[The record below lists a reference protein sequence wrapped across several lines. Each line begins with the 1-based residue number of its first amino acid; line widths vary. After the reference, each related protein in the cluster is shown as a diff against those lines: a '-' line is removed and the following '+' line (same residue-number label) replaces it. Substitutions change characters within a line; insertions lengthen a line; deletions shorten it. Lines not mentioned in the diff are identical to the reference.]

1 MARHSSAYQRGSAF
15 PPSGRRSPSPQPE
28 PARDATDSPT
38 HPEAGSGAYPG
49 VTDPLSY
56 PGAGDPATFPDA
68 ASPRAYPTAADPAA
82 YPAAAGSPHPGAARS
97 PAYPG
102 ISEPSMDHPNAAGGP
117 AYPSVAAP
125 NQPGRFGA
133 ADAVGPA
140 GVAPG
145 APAVIRAAGISKR
158 FVSGRNRAT
167 SLKERFVRRGGPAGD
182 DFWALRDIDATIGR
196 GQTVGLAGANGSGK
210 STLLKVLAGILRPTS
225 GDVEVHGR
233 IASLL
238 ELGAGFNG
246 ELSGRDNVYLNASL
260 LGLSKRE
267 IDRLFDSI
275 VDFAELRHKIDDD
288 VKHYSSGQ
296 YVRLGFAVAVHVDPD
311 VLLVDEVLAVG
322 DEAFQRKCLAKIA
335 EFRAQGRTILFVT
348 HSLDLIESMCDRV
361 LVLESGSLI
370 FDGQPA
376 VGTKLLRQKL
386 GSLPAEGPV
395 DWQYATV
402 RPQSVSFSPEPG
414 GLSMVQ
420 YDPGQRLTVSV
431 ELDVT
436 EGAPENIYLHT
447 YIVGQ
452 SEVPI
457 WMMETPAG
465 GFVLGPGRHT
475 VDFSVPHLPEL
486 LGAFAIK
493 VHVSDAATGA
503 PVTTRRFDELFGVTG
518 PQADGLLKVDY
529 EARLRA

>member
-1 MARHSSAYQRGSAF
+1 MARHSSAYQRGAAS
-15 PPSGRRSPSPQPE
+15 PPWGRRSAAPRGPVDGAA
-28 PARDATDSPT
+28 PAGPAAPAALDPATPAA
-38 HPEAGSGAYPG
+38 P
-49 VTDPLSY
+49 SY
-56 PGAGDPATFPDA
+56 PGAAPPPPGPLDA
-68 ASPRAYPTAADPAA
+68 W
-82 YPAAAGSPHPGAARS
+82 GMPGANGAA
-97 PAYPG
+97 PAGVPG
-102 ISEPSMDHPNAAGGP
+102 VPGAVDPVGAPGQVGDGGP
-117 AYPSVAAP
+117 A
-125 NQPGRFGA
+125 PGS
-133 ADAVGPA
+133 AVVIQGT
-140 GVAPG
+140 GV
-145 APAVIRAAGISKR
+145 SKR
-158 FVSGRNRAT
+158 FVSYHNRAT

-182 DFWALRDIDATIGR
+182 DFWALRDVDVTIGR

-225 GDVEVHGR
+225 GEVSVQGR

-275 VDFAELRHKIDDD
+275 VDFSELRHKIDDD

-348 HSLDLIESMCDRV
+348 HSLDLIENMCDRI

-370 FDGQPA
+370 YDGNPA

-395 DWQYATV
+395 SWEYATV
-402 RPQSVSFSPEPG
+402 RPQSVAFSPDPG
-414 GLSMVQ
+414 GLPMVQ
-420 YDPGQRLTVSV
+420 YDPGERLTVSV

-436 EGAPENIYLHT
+436 EGAPEQIYLHT

-457 WMMETPAG
+457 WMMETPPG
-465 GFVLGPGRHT
+465 GLAVGPGRHI

-486 LGAFAIK
+486 LGAFAVK
-493 VHVSDAATGA
+493 VHVSDATTGA
-503 PVTTRRFDELFGVTG
+503 PVTTRRFEELFGVSG

-529 EARLRA
+529 EARLRG